1 MPHAPALARRIL
13 QSMQQQTGFTPAPK
27 ASSFAGILA
36 SLAAPESKRV
46 PAWND
51 DDLEDDVATLSYEK
65 ALRAHARYRPDDA
78 GIPAPM
84 QTQTADA
91 GSIPMREVIPEEFDQ
106 GPDLAFLEP
115 GQTNHAD
122 AANPRP
128 AASARE
134 RNLKCASITIRMSQS
149 ECAQLRTRASDAGLS
164 ISAYLRS
171 CTFEAEALRAEV
183 KKALAQLRPAE
194 PSGKAQDSA
203 PGRRSWFHWRT
214 RAQA

>member
-1 MPHAPALARRIL
+1 
-13 QSMQQQTGFTPAPK
+13 MQQQTGFTPAPMA

-36 SLAAPESKRV
+36 ALAAPESKRV

-65 ALRAHARYRPDDA
+65 ALRAHARYRPVDA

-84 QTQTADA
+84 KTQTSDA
-91 GSIPMREVIPEEFDQ
+91 SSIPTSEVIPEEINRGQDA
-106 GPDLAFLEP
+106 AFLEP
-115 GQTNHAD
+115 GQTNQSNQAD
-122 AANPRP
+122 AAHSRP

-134 RNLKCASITIRMSQS
+134 RKLKCASITIRMSQS
-149 ECAQLRTRASDAGLS
+149 ECAQLRTRATDAGLS

-183 KKALAQLRPAE
+183 KEALAQLRPAE
-194 PSGKAQDSA
+194 PAAKAQDSA
-203 PGRRSWFHWRT
+203 PGKRSWFHWRT